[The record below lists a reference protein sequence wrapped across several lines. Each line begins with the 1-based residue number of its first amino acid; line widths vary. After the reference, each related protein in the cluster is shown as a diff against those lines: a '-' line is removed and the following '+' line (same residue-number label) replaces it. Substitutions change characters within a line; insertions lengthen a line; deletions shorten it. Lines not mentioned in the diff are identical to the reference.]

1 MKVIRIIIIVAFFSI
16 MAGFTY
22 QSNNS
27 GMQMIYI
34 LSSAVVSAVIS
45 SAYEFIDTHGQGLI
59 TWFKSKIMY
68 RNKELYL
75 SFSYLYKIEIE
86 GKYLLIRG
94 HRMKDRYQP
103 VGGVYKY
110 YIEARDFLNRIHFI
124 PDAGFV
130 NNDETDDLRI
140 RIKGKYLLE
149 FYDWFFNM
157 KNREYDPSREF
168 YEELIASG
176 LLPEAKFRHLQY
188 RKIDVHNKG
197 ITESIVPGRILE
209 VIYADIFEVRLD
221 TEQKELVKIAVNN
234 NPEKLCL
241 ATPDEMKSRQYAGS
255 VEINLGNNVPWL
267 LGKE

>member
-1 MKVIRIIIIVAFFSI
+1 MKAIKIIAITFIFSI
-16 MAGFTY
+16 IAGFAA

-27 GMQMIYI
+27 GMRMIAI
-34 LSSAVVSAVIS
+34 IASGVVGAAMS
-45 SAYEFIDTHGQGLI
+45 SAYEFIDTHGQGI
-59 TWFKSKIMY
+59 VTWFKSKIMY

-110 YIEARDFLNRIHFI
+110 YIEANDFLSGIHFI

-140 RIKGKYLLE
+140 RIKGKYLLK
-149 FYDWFFNM
+149 FYDWFLGM

-176 LLPEAKFRHLQY
+176 LLPEETFRHLQY
-188 RKIDVHNKG
+188 RKIGVHNVG
-197 ITESIVPGRILE
+197 ITKSIIAGRIPE
-209 VIYADIFEVRLD
+209 VIYADIFEVRLNK
-221 TEQKELVKIAVNN
+221 EQKELVKTAVKNH
-234 NPEKLCL
+234 PGELCL
-241 ATPDEMKSRQYAGS
+241 VTPDEMKRRQYGGS
-255 VEINLGNNVPWL
+255 VEMNLGNNVPWL
-267 LGKE
+267 LGEV